1 MLLLSAHRIQMLGRQ
16 IGQDHV
22 KVQLWDVSGD
32 QRYQA
37 AASVLSRVITDT
49 MLHKPSADLNNH

>member
-1 MLLLSAHRIQMLGRQ
+1 MLDRQ

-32 QRYQA
+32 QRYE
-37 AASVLSRVITDT
+37 AASHVLSKV
-49 MLHKPSADLNNH
+49 SNSCVDLQVP